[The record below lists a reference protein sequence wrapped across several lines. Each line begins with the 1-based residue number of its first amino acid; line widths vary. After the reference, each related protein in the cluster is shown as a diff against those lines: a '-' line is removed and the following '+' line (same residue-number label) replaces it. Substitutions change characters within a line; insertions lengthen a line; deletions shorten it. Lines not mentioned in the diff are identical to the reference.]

1 MKKINP
7 NRMENSQEQTFNFD
21 LNEMKASIESGVMN
35 MPRGLTGQER
45 REWVLKRLK
54 EKGVQPISS
63 T

>member
-1 MKKINP
+1 
-7 NRMENSQEQTFNFD
+7 MENSQEQTFNFD